1 MDHRI
6 PTESEEVR
14 IVRALT
20 MKSDAYYIDGKN
32 VTKTEVFY
40 RKVFLLK
47 FSFF

>member
-14 IVRALT
+14 IVRTLT
-20 MKSDAYYIDGKN
+20 MKNDTYSIDGKS

-40 RKVFLLK
+40 RKVFYY
-47 FSFF
+47 